1 MIDSE
6 SREKFDTFYRK
17 ILYGE
22 NKHYPKPKLYKLQ
35 KNQLFPD
42 RYNVFECVY
51 DKRNNGTWI
60 TWLETADKLQ
70 QIPANAKVSDN
81 EGTDKMSWY

>member
-6 SREKFDTFYRK
+6 SRVKFDTFYRK

-22 NKHYPKPKLYKLQ
+22 NKRHPKPKLYKLQ

-42 RYNVFECVY
+42 RYNVFEYVY

-60 TWLETADKLQ
+60 TWLETVDKLQ
-70 QIPANAKVSDN
+70 QIPASAKVSDN
-81 EGTDKMSWY
+81 KM